1 MYVLTEVESGS
12 TPTVL
17 VVVVVV
23 VVVVRLLMVVVGAS
37 LNKTPPAAR
46 VKSSLEI

>member
-17 VVVVVV
+17 VVVV

>member
-23 VVVVRLLMVVVGAS
+23 VVRLVMVVVGAS